1 MNAYQSKV
9 PSIIFVRTGKH
20 AAKNFCHKMGDG
32 AGAVAQPRGQFLA
45 TEPEEPE
52 DAEEPAGGQGDCMLE
67 HLAGDAVTQAGF
79 CRDHRG
85 KLQSVWE
92 LCEDVADHED
102 EGGGED
108 EADRASRAA
117 AAEPPGDPNVG
128 VSRAAAQ
135 AQPERQQAQGQH
147 LPETPLPGVTPW
159 PADRLV
165 SGALQLRASAT
176 RRRLSDMKAKCT
188 IQHGVMTFRGAMHPG
203 AEMVVLAEVP
213 VSDIVAMIV
222 PDQARKFSICY
233 PEDIDSSQVWCCARD
248 QERRDKWLDDLH
260 RLGVDLYREDDDG
273 EIHLVRQ
280 GVQVQP
286 GRTDLSV

>member
-1 MNAYQSKV
+1 MKTEVQQSNAL
-9 PSIIFVRTGKH
+9 
-20 AAKNFCHKMGDG
+20 AAGNGEAEDAAHGQL
-32 AGAVAQPRGQFLA
+32 AEREAAEARPRGQFLA
-45 TEPEEPE
+45 TVPEEPE
-52 DAEEPAGGQGDCMLE
+52 DDEEPAGGQGDCMHE

-92 LCEDVADHED
+92 LCEDDADVADHED

-165 SGALQLRASAT
+165 SGALELHASAT
-176 RRRLSDMKAKCT
+176 RRRPSDMKAKCT
-188 IQHGVMTFRGAMHPG
+188 IQHGVMTFRSAMRPG
-203 AEMVVLAEVP
+203 AEMVVFVEVP
-213 VSDIVAMIV
+213 VSDLVATIV
-222 PDQARKFSICY
+222 PDQT
-233 PEDIDSSQVWCCARD
+233 
-248 QERRDKWLDDLH
+248 
-260 RLGVDLYREDDDG
+260 
-273 EIHLVRQ
+273 
-280 GVQVQP
+280 
-286 GRTDLSV
+286 RT